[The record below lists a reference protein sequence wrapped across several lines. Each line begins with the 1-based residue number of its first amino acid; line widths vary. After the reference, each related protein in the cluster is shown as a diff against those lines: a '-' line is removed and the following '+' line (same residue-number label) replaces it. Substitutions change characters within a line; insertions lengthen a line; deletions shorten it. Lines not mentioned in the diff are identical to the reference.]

1 MKVCSYV
8 KSNDGCTYHRVL
20 VPNNHIAGTRVVNEL
35 SDEVLEWCDILHYSR
50 HSLMSPE
57 FLDKK
62 RKQFGFKIVVD
73 TDDDWEVP
81 KSHPK
86 YESWSRGNIALQ
98 IRLHLM
104 NADAVTCTHERL
116 ARKVSALNKNVYV
129 IPSFIEGQKPS
140 AVRSY
145 KVLYASSGVNYHNLS
160 VLGNTF
166 KRVNADIVV
175 AGYSK
180 DDVMYDRMSGY
191 FYDNKVT
198 KIPWMPVE
206 KYMESY
212 KGSVLIVPSKD
223 IEFNSMK
230 SNIKLLEAGALKI
243 PAIVSDADP
252 YKGFP
257 VRYAS
262 GETEWV
268 GHLEELRSPELRKKE
283 GKMLHDF
290 CMDVYN
296 PKDITHIRESI
307 YDEIIQRHTNNN
319 K

>member
-1 MKVCSYV
+1 MNICSYV
-8 KSNDGCTYHRVL
+8 KGSDGCTYHRVL
-20 VPNNHIAGTRVVNEL
+20 VPNRRIENTRTVSEL

-86 YESWSRGNIALQ
+86 YESWSRGNISLQ

-116 ARKVSALNKNVYV
+116 ARKVLPMNKNVYV
-129 IPSFIEGQKPS
+129 IPSFIEKRRAS
-140 AVRSY
+140 SITSY

-160 VLGNTF
+160 VLGNAF
-166 KRVNADIVV
+166 KRVTADIVV

-180 DDVMYDRMSGY
+180 DDVMFDRMSSY
-191 FYDNKVT
+191 FYGNKLT
-198 KIPWMPVE
+198 KIPWVPVE
-206 KYMESY
+206 NYLDSY

-243 PAIVSDADP
+243 PVIVSDAHP
-252 YKGFP
+252 YKDFP
-257 VRYAS
+257 VRYAN
-262 GETEWV
+262 GESDWV
-268 GHLEELRSPELRKKE
+268 RHLEELKSPELRKKE
-283 GKMLHDF
+283 GKILHEF
-290 CMDVYN
+290 CMDTYN
-296 PKDITHIRESI
+296 PSDITELRKSI
-307 YDEIIQRHTNNN
+307 YSEIIQRHTDDN